1 MYYKVAPSVL
11 AADFAELGSQLRAVS
26 EAGAEWI
33 HLDVMDGA
41 FVPSISFGMPV
52 IKSIRRVTD
61 RVFDVHMMVE
71 EPGRYVEDVKK
82 AGADVITVHAEAC
95 KHLDRVISQI
105 KEAGCRAGVALNPAT
120 PVSVL
125 EHILDQVDMVLIMT
139 VNPGFGGQKF
149 IPYTIEK
156 VKAVRRLCD
165 ERGLTT
171 DIQVDGGISAA
182 NVREV
187 LEAGANIFVA
197 GTSTGVDRF
206 CINNPSAAKETAN
219 FRRSG
224 FATDHICKTSQ
235 WKAGE
240 TISGPVTVQR
250 VTCRTRGVKTS
261 TGRGAKGS
269 RGIDSFVFYGL
280 ETLGT
285 TDRRRREIV
294 TARGRIAGCRNKSG
308 FIGFLRLRG
317 VETS

>member
-149 IPYTIEK
+149 IPYTLEK
-156 VKAVRRLCD
+156 IRKLRSMLNEA
-165 ERGLTT
+165 GLST

-182 NVREV
+182 NVRDV
-187 LEAGANIFVA
+187 LDAGANVIVA
-197 GTSTGVDRF
+197 G
-206 CINNPSAAKETAN
+206 SAVFKNDAAAN
-219 FRRSG
+219 TREFLEI
-224 FATDHICKTSQ
+224 FSQ
-235 WKAGE
+235 Y
-240 TISGPVTVQR
+240 Q
-250 VTCRTRGVKTS
+250 
-261 TGRGAKGS
+261 GR
-269 RGIDSFVFYGL
+269 
-280 ETLGT
+280 
-285 TDRRRREIV
+285 
-294 TARGRIAGCRNKSG
+294 
-308 FIGFLRLRG
+308 
-317 VETS
+317 